1 MQDEHATTI
10 QNRVEALCAA
20 ADAETPQNSTTAEG
34 VEPSLAPEWYVRVT
48 SPFRMAGV
56 RSYLQRALICSVLTL
71 RPWGGASSLLCD
83 DDDEESRRRRT
94 VTVHSSLV
102 LAYVVRGVRYPT
114 LRAFLDSCELAQQV
128 TTALP
133 SLMLLCSSLSSVRLS
148 GGLVPCRWRLWRG
161 TSSHVLVRRRR
172 ASPPS
177 TCRAPPTKRTRMR
190 CTSWRGRNTRG
201 RIARPWEVILTIST
215 AWTSARFRTTGAS
228 NPCPA
233 APGPW

>member
-133 SLMLLCSSLSSVRLS
+133 SLKLLCSSLSSVGSAAAWCLA
-148 GGLVPCRWRLWRG
+148 GGVFGEEPARTCWCG
-161 TSSHVLVRRRR
+161 AGER
-172 ASPPS
+172 ALYQ
-177 TCRAPPTKRTRMR
+177 RA
-190 CTSWRGRNTRG
+190 GHHQRNEH
-201 RIARPWEVILTIST
+201 A
-215 AWTSARFRTTGAS
+215 
-228 NPCPA
+228 
-233 APGPW
+233 